1 MPDKQSVGASQL
13 KKAFAQKLNA
23 LMQEKGITQTDISE
37 KLNVTS
43 STVSDWCNG
52 NKYPRVDKM
61 QRLADLLDVYMSD
74 LTDVDKVKAPL
85 KTETK
90 EAIKILESLPD
101 NLREAALEQLK
112 ALSEIAG
119 S

>member
-1 MPDKQSVGASQL
+1 MPDKQITASQL
-13 KKAFAQKLNA
+13 KKAFAKKLNN

-37 KLNVTS
+37 YLNVTS

-52 NKYPRVDKM
+52 NKYPRIDKM
-61 QRLADLLDVYMSD
+61 QRIADLLGVYMSD
-74 LTDVDKVKAPL
+74 LTDAEKTEVTL

-90 EAIKILESLPD
+90 EAIRILESLPD

-112 ALSEIAG
+112 ALSGI
-119 S
+119 SDN